1 MQVLLVNLL
10 SFSYLCTLLD
20 ILGIIHTLYIIYMN
34 KHFSLLLLIM
44 CAVCFVQ
51 PAHADD
57 PDEWYTLQIGAA
69 GYYISPNGT
78 ASYIALDRTTT
89 ELADADLWRREGD
102 NTAGYR
108 LYNKS
113 TGDDMVLAAPT
124 TMKGTTGAES
134 YPIMCKKGALPS
146 GYTDLWVF
154 TPSTNLLEEGWYIA
168 EKGHTSYI
176 MNNRNGK
183 LAFWTGG
190 KDAGST
196 FRWVS
201 SKAERPVPEPSFTV
215 FPTPQSGV
223 PYRIPAIASTKSG
236 VLIAVGD
243 YRYSHADIGSGRI
256 DLHIRRSFDFG
267 KTWGEIEKPANMV
280 GDGKCSGGNDYA
292 GFGDPC
298 IVADRESDRV
308 MILSC
313 AGYPGFWS
321 CTRQQHQRCAR
332 WYSDDAGET
341 WTGPVFIDNTYVFE
355 PLDSSPLGPGQ
366 GMFFGSGKIH
376 QSRFVKVGQYYRLY
390 AANSVNT
397 NNGCMNFVLY
407 SDDFGESWQ
416 FLGGNKVSP
425 IPPSGDEPKCEEL
438 PNGNVLITSR
448 CSGGRNI
455 NIFKFTNMEKATGSW
470 GSKTF
475 SGASNNGIKASSN
488 ACNGETLV
496 IPVVR
501 KADGVKTW
509 LIMQS
514 VPTGTTRANVSIFYK
529 DLEKTTSYSTCA
541 NLAKDWTGYHQ
552 SSLTSSGYSTM
563 CVQGNK
569 HIAFFYEENGKNDG
583 YDMVYKDYTVE
594 DITDSLYTYD
604 LDADP
609 AITDIPFHVNEVTP
623 ASGTVEEIST
633 LTVTFNKPV
642 TDCMKSVS
650 LTADGVR
657 GTCAFQENVLTITLD
672 EPITAA
678 GKYTLTIP
686 EGAAIDADG
695 QGSDAVTLTYRIWP
709 KDVQPLLPATT
720 KLADVSDHKAYAL
733 YNAHFTAYATY
744 DENQSATALWTAG
757 MTGDSG
763 HALSN
768 PEYSTPLN
776 VADPCGAW
784 MLVNY
789 DGKSYLYNIGAEKFL
804 KTGQPCTLVAEP
816 QPVKVTAV
824 SGGFAF
830 VNEGGGSQDYMCAS
844 PQLNPP
850 INKWTSS
857 DTGSCWQF
865 LENPNVAEDYDACIA
880 KIDPSVTG
888 IETVTTSPL
897 KGEREGLFDLTGRTI
912 CRESRGIYIRGGKKV
927 VVK

>member
-1 MQVLLVNLL
+1 MKKL
-10 SFSYLCTLLD
+10 
-20 ILGIIHTLYIIYMN
+20 
-34 KHFSLLLLIM
+34 FSLFVLALS
-44 CAVCFVQ
+44 AACFVQ

-57 PDEWYTLQIGAA
+57 PDEWYTLQIGSA
-69 GYYISPNGT
+69 GYYVAPNGT
-78 ASYIALDRTTT
+78 ADRINLDRTTT
-89 ELADADLWRREGD
+89 DLADTDLWRREGD

-134 YPIMCKKGALPS
+134 YPIMCKKDALPA

-154 TPSTNLLEEGWYIA
+154 SASNNLLEEGWYIA
-168 EKGHTSYI
+168 EKGYPSNV
-176 MNNRNGK
+176 MNNRNGI

-196 FRWVS
+196 FRWIS
-201 SKAERPVPEPSFTV
+201 STAPRPVPEPSFTV

-223 PYRIPAIASTKSG
+223 PYRIPAIASTGSG

-243 YRYSHADIGSGRI
+243 YRYSKADIGSGRI
-256 DLHIRRSFDFG
+256 DLHIRRSFDYG
-267 KTWGEIEKPANMV
+267 KTWAPIQKPANMV

-313 AGYPGFWS
+313 AGYPGFWN
-321 CTRQQHQRCAR
+321 CTREQHQRCAR

-341 WTGPVFIDNTYVFE
+341 WTGPEFIDNTYVFE
-355 PLDSSPLGPGQ
+355 PLDSSPLGPGK

-376 QSRFVKVGQYYRLY
+376 QSRFVKVGDYYRLY

-397 NNGCMNFVLY
+397 ANGCMNFVLY
-407 SDDFGESWQ
+407 SDDFGETWQ
-416 FLGGNKVSP
+416 FLGGTKVAP

-448 CSGGRNI
+448 CAGGRNI
-455 NIFKFTNMEKATGSW
+455 NIFKFTNKEKATGSW
-470 GSKTF
+470 GTKTF

-514 VPTGTTRANVSIFYK
+514 VPTGTGRDNVGIFYK

-541 NLAKDWTGYHQ
+541 NLAKNWDGFHR
-552 SSLTSSGYSTM
+552 SSLTSSAYSTM
-563 CVQGNK
+563 CVQGNR
-569 HIAFFYEENGKNDG
+569 HIAFFYEENGKNSG

-604 LDADP
+604 LETDP
-609 AITDIPFHVNEVTP
+609 ALEGLPFHLNNVTP

-633 LTVTFNKPV
+633 LTLTFNKPV
-642 TDCMKSVS
+642 ADCMKSVT
-650 LTADGVR
+650 LADGISAT
-657 GTCAFQENVLTITLD
+657 GAFEDNVLTLTLTQ
-672 EPITAA
+672 PITAA
-678 GKYTLTIP
+678 GKYTLTVP
-686 EGAAIDADG
+686 EGAAVDADG
-695 QGSDAVTLTYRIWP
+695 QDSAPVTLTYRIWP
-709 KDVQPLLPATT
+709 TDLDPLKSATA

-733 YNAHFTAYATY
+733 YNPHFTTYATY
-744 DENQSATALWTAG
+744 DETQHATALWAAG
-757 MTGDSG
+757 MTGESG
-763 HALSN
+763 HKVSN
-768 PEYSTPLN
+768 PDFSTPLN
-776 VADPCGAW
+776 LADPSAAW
-784 MLVNY
+784 MLVKY
-789 DGKSYLYNIGAEKFL
+789 DGKYYIYNVGAGKFL
-804 KTGQPCTLVAEP
+804 KTGQPCTLDAKP
-816 QPVKVTAV
+816 QPVKVTTV
-824 SGGFAF
+824 SGGFAI

-912 CRESRGIYIRGGKKV
+912 RRESRGIYICDGKKII
-927 VVK
+927 VK